1 MRAPADDRNTVLR
14 QDPRPIY
21 VHDDHGLAVDPEHR
35 ELRPDHFVP
44 DVLLMREFFFG
55 RDDRAQALV
64 EFALVLPIFLLLV
77 TGILDV
83 ARAVWQE
90 NTLAYSAR
98 EGTRYA
104 IVHGSSGTPVVGP
117 VSTTINPS
125 AFNTGNIVSAVRNTA
140 IGISNVDVTVDYPD
154 GDNQRNHRVTV
165 DATAPFIPLPSQFLL
180 GSAFQIT
187 LRGGSQL
194 VIQR

>member
-1 MRAPADDRNTVLR
+1 MR
-14 QDPRPIY
+14 
-21 VHDDHGLAVDPEHR
+21 
-35 ELRPDHFVP
+35 
-44 DVLLMREFFFG
+44 LMRRGTARGFQE
-55 RDDRAQALV
+55 DERAQALV

-77 TGILDV
+77 TGIFDV

-90 NTLAYSAR
+90 NSLAYAAR

-104 IVHGSSGTPVVGP
+104 IVHGSGGSPVVGP
-117 VSTTINPS
+117 CTSCLNP
-125 AFNTGNIVSAVRNTA
+125 AANNLGNIVSAVTASA
-140 IGISNVDVTVDYPD
+140 IGVYNVDVTIDYPD

-165 DATAPFIPLPSQFLL
+165 DVSAPFVPLPSEYLL
-180 GSAFQIT
+180 GGAFKIT